1 MGAYQSLTLSCELVA
16 SFLAGRPTLRG
27 DSNKGACMA
36 AAGGRW
42 PHQQVGE
49 LALLLTHRV
58 TSARP
63 FLFEGVV
70 SHLYNKDTELE
81 TPRSLP
87 D

>member
-1 MGAYQSLTLSCELVA
+1 
-16 SFLAGRPTLRG
+16 
-27 DSNKGACMA
+27 MA

-42 PHQQVGE
+42 PHQHVGE